1 MNERRLTKPRL
12 VPAVFATFLLS
23 LTALHTAPAIA
34 EEPGAALTLTEIDPP
49 LLNKADPPAFREA
62 TID

>member
-1 MNERRLTKPRL
+1 MHTELARYPLQ
-12 VPAVFATFLLS
+12 LL
-23 LTALHTAPAIA
+23 
-34 EEPGAALTLTEIDPP
+34 EEGEPVVLPQHVLSQIDYETLTLTEIDPP